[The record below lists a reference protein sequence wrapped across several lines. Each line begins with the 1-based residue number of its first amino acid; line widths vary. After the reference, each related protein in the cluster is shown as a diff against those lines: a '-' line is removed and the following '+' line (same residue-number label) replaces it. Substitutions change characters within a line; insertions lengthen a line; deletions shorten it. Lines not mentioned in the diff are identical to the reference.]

1 MGRTNPAFRDLL
13 RSEEER
19 WDDYRCV
26 LRHEDQLH
34 FERLFVHAR
43 DHADAAGMLNHEDR
57 LAPILMSICL
67 EQEKRIAELEE
78 LMVGEK
84 ELAD

>member
-1 MGRTNPAFRDLL
+1 MGRTNPTFRDLL

-19 WDDYRCV
+19 WDEYRRV
-26 LRHEDQLH
+26 LRREDQHH

-67 EQEKRIAELEE
+67 EQEKRIEELEE
-78 LMVGEK
+78 RVGAEK
-84 ELAD
+84 

>member
-1 MGRTNPAFRDLL
+1 MGRTNPTFRDLL

-19 WDDYRCV
+19 WDDYRRS
-26 LRHEDQLH
+26 LRREDQLH

-67 EQEKRIAELEE
+67 EQEKRIAELEGQ
-78 LMVGEK
+78 VAAEK
-84 ELAD
+84 